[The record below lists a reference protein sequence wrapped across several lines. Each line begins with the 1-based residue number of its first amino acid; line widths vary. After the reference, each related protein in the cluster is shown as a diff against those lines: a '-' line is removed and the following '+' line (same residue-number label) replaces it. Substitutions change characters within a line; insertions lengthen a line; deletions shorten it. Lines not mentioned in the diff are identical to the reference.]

1 MDNNL
6 IARGND
12 NQAARSLD
20 DEWRLMNKALAKIED
35 WVGKNLR

>member
-6 IARGND
+6 IARRND

-20 DEWRLMNKALAKIED
+20 DEWDLMSKALAKSRH
-35 WVGKNLR
+35 G